1 MSLLEEECTREVIEI
16 EVIKENILVFHE
28 VVYFVTAIEVVGA

>member
-28 VVYFVTAIEVVGA
+28 VVHFVTAIEVVGA